1 MTAVAWIVA
10 GLVTLA
16 TLLALLVLPFW
27 VFVSDAVEWES
38 RLASFKGMA
47 AALTVVYFIAGVA
60 WMNENEK
67 RRAGGAR

>member
-1 MTAVAWIVA
+1 VA

-16 TLLALLVLPFW
+16 TLVALVVLPFW
-27 VFVSDAVEWES
+27 VFFAGAGEWES
-38 RLASFKGMA
+38 RLASFKTIA
-47 AALTVVYFIAGVA
+47 TVVTVVYFVAGTV